1 MRHAF
6 TIRTATTADLRA
18 IRRLAELDEGPAP
31 RGETLLGF
39 VDGEL
44 AAARPVGRGT
54 AVADP
59 FRHTAELLD
68 LLALRARQERAA

>member
-6 TIRTATTADLRA
+6 TIRTATTPTSRPSAA
-18 IRRLAELDEGPAP
+18 WRRWTISPAP

-44 AAARPVGRGT
+44 AAARPVGRGI

-59 FRHTAELLD
+59 FRRTAELLD
-68 LLALRARQERAA
+68 LLDLRASQERAA

>member
-1 MRHAF
+1 MRQAF
-6 TIRTATTADLRA
+6 TIRRATSADISA
-18 IRRLAELDEGPAP
+18 IERLATLDERPAP

-44 AAARPVGRGT
+44 AAARPLARGA

-59 FRHTAELLD
+59 FRRTADLLD